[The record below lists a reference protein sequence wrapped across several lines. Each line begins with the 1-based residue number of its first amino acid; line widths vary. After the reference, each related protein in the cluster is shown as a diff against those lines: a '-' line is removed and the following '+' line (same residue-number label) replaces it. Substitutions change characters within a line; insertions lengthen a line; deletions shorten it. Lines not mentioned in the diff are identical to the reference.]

1 MPDFLGEGLSVLATH
16 DVGEHGVAG
25 ALVPAQTTLVVRLHL
40 GVTLR
45 EELLDVSET
54 HHRVVTLPDPLLETD
69 GNLYLGRRRVRDGFD
84 PRHLLMGIDEA
95 PAYFVL
101 VFCFYGQHFLLVLG
115 PISVTL
121 HCLKT
126 V

>member
-54 HHRVVTLPDPLLETD
+54 HHRIVTLPDSLLETD
-69 GNLYLGRRRVRDGFD
+69 GNLYL
-84 PRHLLMGIDEA
+84 
-95 PAYFVL
+95 
-101 VFCFYGQHFLLVLG
+101 
-115 PISVTL
+115 S
-121 HCLKT
+121 
-126 V
+126 